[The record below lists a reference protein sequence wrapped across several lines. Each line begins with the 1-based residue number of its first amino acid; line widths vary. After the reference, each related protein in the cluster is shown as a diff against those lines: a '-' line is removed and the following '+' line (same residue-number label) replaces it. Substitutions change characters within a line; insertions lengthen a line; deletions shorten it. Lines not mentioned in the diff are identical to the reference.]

1 MDRDVGTPVARR
13 RLWLVRH
20 GETTWDLRG
29 LAAGQAQLPILTAR
43 GMHQSRRCA
52 GELAAQLQVSPAAA
66 VISSDL
72 RRAVQ
77 TARPIAR
84 ALGLDLVED
93 RRLRERSLGA
103 AEGTPAEAIDP
114 ARSGVEQEL
123 EWRLESR
130 RVVDADARP
139 RGGESVRDL
148 YRRSTRFMAELLG
161 GLPGGDVVLV
171 CHAGV
176 VRVVAAWLDGVGPDG
191 MPWPSVELGAILQ
204 RAVTL
209 PAPVA
214 VAPAPAVAR

>member
-1 MDRDVGTPVARR
+1 MDRDVGMSVACR

-20 GETTWDLRG
+20 CETTWDLRG

-52 GELAAQLQVSPAAA
+52 DELAAQLKVSPAVA

-84 ALGLDLVED
+84 VLGLDLVED

-103 AEGTPAEAIDP
+103 AEGTADEAIDP
-114 ARSGVEQEL
+114 DGSGL
-123 EWRLESR
+123 GAG
-130 RVVDADARP
+130 RVVDADRRP

-161 GLPGGDVVLV
+161 GLPAGDVVLV

-191 MPWPSVELGAILQ
+191 MPWPPVELGSVLQ

-209 PAPVA
+209 PAREIA
-214 VAPAPAVAR
+214 AAGAR